1 MSPDVTADHV
11 LATWFEEFSDEPAVV
26 ERHLAR
32 WFDVDPEYDLH
43 LRRTLGPACEH
54 ALAGGFEAWSDSA
67 HGRLALIVLLD
78 QVTRNIHRG
87 TARAF
92 AGDAR
97 AYALASDAIVR
108 GLDLEVDFMR
118 RAFYYMP
125 LEHAEDLGAQ
135 QRYLEISLLRERE
148 APPDLL
154 RFVRDYT
161 AAGREH
167 LAVIERFGRF
177 PHRNIALGR
186 VSTEEEIAWLAQ
198 HRRHWGQASPS
209 QTS

>member
-1 MSPDVTADHV
+1 MAPVVTAEHV
-11 LATWFEEFSDEPAVV
+11 LATWFEDFNDEPAVV

-32 WFDVDPEYDLH
+32 WFSVDPAYDAH
-43 LRRTLGPACEH
+43 LRQTLGPACEH
-54 ALAGGFEAWSDSA
+54 ALAGGYQSWSDNA
-67 HGRLALIVLLD
+67 DGRLALIVLLD

-97 AYALASDAIVR
+97 AYALATDAIAS
-108 GLDLEVDFMR
+108 GLDRQVGFMR
-118 RAFYYMP
+118 RSFYYMP

-135 QRYLEISLLRERE
+135 QRYLEISLARERE

-177 PHRNIALGR
+177 PHRNVALGR
-186 VSTEEEIAWLAQ
+186 GCTAEESAWLAQ
-198 HRRHWGQASPS
+198 RSRHWGQEPPS
-209 QTS
+209 QAS